1 MLLIT
6 RVRRRKMCGNSAGF
20 RALDAHGYTLVEVL
34 AATVLLS
41 IGILGVM
48 SAMAASRDMQ
58 QRATWI
64 CIGRTI
70 AQSKMEDM
78 RGASALSID
87 GITSTTSDSRLPA
100 GNQINVTVTRYP
112 DFSQDKFFKALVTV
126 SWPEGKGTRVITHES
141 LISKI

>member
-1 MLLIT
+1 
-6 RVRRRKMCGNSAGF
+6 MCRNPAGF
-20 RALDAHGYTLVEVL
+20 RALNVHGFTLVEVL

-126 SWPEGKGTRVITHES
+126 SWPEGNGTRVITHES